1 MLLDQKTFDTSTSAP
16 LSPEAPHSPLPPQN
30 ATAEAAAEA
39 KDRRD
44 QDKALALMICHVLT
58 LVLAV
63 TFFGGPGLMAW
74 ALTSVVLAGLWV
86 LYTTLTVPGSSDH

>member
-30 ATAEAAAEA
+30 ATAEA

-44 QDKALALMICHVLT
+44 QDKALALMICHVLA

-86 LYTTLTVPGSSDH
+86 FYTTLTVPGSSDH